1 MSNRPNRNRRP
12 GAVPS
17 TEQDDRRRNL
27 LLIAGLV
34 VVVVII
40 GVLVALGGA
49 EDDEEVSTDAPD
61 FGPVAVEGT
70 PLPELADGGADPAV
84 GMAAPVIEGT
94 DPEGSGVSVGGSGE
108 PTLVAFLAHWCPH
121 CQNEVPVIVDLME
134 EGELDGV
141 RVVGVLTGT
150 NPDAPNHPPVAWM
163 EREGWE
169 GELLLDD
176 DRFSAGAAYGLSGYP
191 FVVYLDGDGEVVSRT
206 SGGVGRD
213 GILQRVEELRAA
225 G

>member
-1 MSNRPNRNRRP
+1 MSNRPNPSRRP
-12 GAVPS
+12 GVAPTS
-17 TEQDDRRRNL
+17 EQDDRRRNL

-40 GVLVALGGA
+40 GVLIALGGA
-49 EDDEEVSTDAPD
+49 EDGEMSTDAPD
-61 FGPVAVEGT
+61 FGPMAVEGT
-70 PLPELADGGADPAV
+70 PLPELGDGGADPAV
-84 GMAAPVIEGT
+84 GQPAPRIEGT
-94 DPEGSGVSVGGSGE
+94 DPEGGSVSIGEPGE
-108 PTLVAFLAHWCPH
+108 PTVVAFLAHWCPH
-121 CQNEVPVIVDLME
+121 CQKEVPVIVDLME

-150 NPDAPNHPPVAWM
+150 NADAPNYPPVAWM

-176 DRFSAGAAYGLSGYP
+176 ERFTAGAAYGLSGYP
-191 FVVYLDGDGEVVSRT
+191 FVVYLDGDGKVVSRT
-206 SGGVGRD
+206 SGAVGRD
-213 GILQRVEELRAA
+213 GIRQRAEELTTA

>member
-1 MSNRPNRNRRP
+1 MSNRPNRSRRP
-12 GAVPS
+12 GGAPS
-17 TEQDDRRRNL
+17 SEQDDRRRNL
-27 LLIAGLV
+27 LLIAGVV

-49 EDDEEVSTDAPD
+49 EDDEVSTDVPD
-61 FGPVAVEGT
+61 FGPVAVDGT
-70 PLPELADGGADPAV
+70 PLPELGDGGADPAV
-84 GMAAPVIEGT
+84 GQPAPQVEGT
-94 DPEGSGVSVGGSGE
+94 DPEGASLSIGGPGE
-108 PTLVAFLAHWCPH
+108 PTMVAFLAHWCPH
-121 CQNEVPVIVDLME
+121 CQNEVPVIVDLMQ

-150 NPDAPNHPPVAWM
+150 NPDAPNHPPVAWL

-169 GELLLDD
+169 GDILLDD
-176 DRFSAGAAYGLSGYP
+176 ERFTAGAAYGLSGYP
-191 FVVYLDGDGEVVSRT
+191 FVVYLDGDGQVVSRT

-213 GILQRVEELRAA
+213 GILLRVEELTAA

>member
-1 MSNRPNRNRRP
+1 MSNRPNRSRRP
-12 GAVPS
+12 GGAPS
-17 TEQDDRRRNL
+17 SEQDDRRRNL
-27 LLIAGLV
+27 FLIAGVV

-49 EDDEEVSTDAPD
+49 EDDGVSTDAPD
-61 FGPVAVEGT
+61 FGPVAVDGT
-70 PLPELADGGADPAV
+70 PLPELGDGGADPAV
-84 GMAAPVIEGT
+84 TQPAPQVEGT
-94 DPEGSGVSVGGSGE
+94 DPEGASLSIGGPGE
-108 PTLVAFLAHWCPH
+108 PTMVAFLAHWCPH

-150 NPDAPNHPPVAWM
+150 NPDAPNHPPVAWL

-169 GELLLDD
+169 GDILLDD
-176 DRFSAGAAYGLSGYP
+176 ERFTAGAAYGLSGYP
-191 FVVYLDGDGEVVSRT
+191 FVVYLDGDGQVVSRT

-213 GILQRVEELRAA
+213 GILLRVGELQAA